1 MMVQNCRCR
10 NRAGIKGEYGLGAGL
25 TGAIGQRFD
34 SGEDIKKLH
43 HFFFNILT
51 RG

>member
-1 MMVQNCRCR
+1 MARSCRCR
-10 NRAGIKGEYGLGAGL
+10 NRAGIKGEYGLGAGF
-25 TGAIGQRFD
+25 TRATVQRFD